1 MATVKMHSNKSMTCS
16 NNYEKTCGADMKHRW
31 SLEALVR
38 FMDTTIDGHQK
49 TAVLDETIVIRKLL
63 SGTKAQ
69 ENCPVLVG
77 KNEMLRRY
85 NCPCI

>member
-1 MATVKMHSNKSMTCS
+1 MTTNWTITIILGVFS
-16 NNYEKTCGADMKHRW
+16 ENDI
-31 SLEALVR
+31 ALVR

-49 TAVLDETIVIRKLL
+49 TAVPDETIVIRKLL

-85 NCPCI
+85 NCPSI